1 MPMHTHMQCPAR
13 TPHAPRSTCMHIV
26 CVGGGLVGTVQVQS
40 RLGHS
45 TPPRVFHPHGG
56 QSGGWPPTLS
66 SHVVSV
72 YAGFVTWGDMVWP
85 WPALWRGWTVPT
97 ARVTHTHH
105 TAVWSMGNSFT
116 DEVSSDAR
124 AQTTHKHAHIH
135 AIADTWGWRV
145 HVAHARVCGT
155 SSLKASTAAP
165 YLTPRSSPRCYAR
178 KHTHTETLQKSPGP
192 SQERGHDACY
202 THAANEHSHARVPHK
217 P

>member
-1 MPMHTHMQCPAR
+1 M
-13 TPHAPRSTCMHIV
+13 
-26 CVGGGLVGTVQVQS
+26 GTVQVQS

-45 TPPRVFHPHGG
+45 TPPPRVFHPHGG

-124 AQTTHKHAHIH
+124 AQTTHKHAHAHVHNASVHIH
-135 AIADTWGWRV
+135 AIADIGGSRV
-145 HVAHARVCGT
+145 HAAHARACGT
-155 SSLKASTAAP
+155 SSLMARTAAP
-165 YLTPRSSPRCYAR
+165 YLNPDQATDATAR
-178 KHTHTETLQKSPGP
+178 KHTPTLKHCRGTPGHHR
-192 SQERGHDACY
+192 SGGTTLATY
-202 THAANEHSHARVPHK
+202 TQRTNTATQVPHK